1 MKNKNELNYKDL
13 KMTCNPDIFHFDT
26 TEELEPIQEGIGQDR
41 GIKALEFGLQVDVK
55 GYNLYLEGPSGVGKT
70 MYTKN
75 YLQKIATKK
84 KVPSDWC
91 YIYNFENPNEPIA
104 VELPAGQGKE
114 FKEAM
119 DGFIKEIRKDI
130 QKTFNNDDFEKEKAL
145 IKQEFEEKRSALLD
159 KLNEEATDKSSYII
173 IRKGDQIYYAGN
185 AAAAQ
190 QIFSRLP
197 AYGLESEETDSAYY
211 FNDMRKLVKQIDF
224 QFADGTEGSAF
235 IVTRIT
241 SIFSKTF
248 LLDMFLAIIFILVL
262 TAMVLTQ
269 WIHKDVFAP
278 INRLNLA
285 MQKIAEGNFDYM
297 LESEDDNEIGELY
310 RNYEDMR
317 LRLKESTEEKIQN
330 EKQNRELI
338 SNITHDLKTP
348 ITAIKGY
355 VEGIQDGVASSPEKL
370 NKYIRTIYNK
380 ANDMDRLI
388 DELTFYSKID
398 TNKIPYNFSKIN
410 VAEYFGDCVEEVGL
424 DMETR
429 GIELGYFNYVDED
442 VVVIADAE
450 QMKRVIN
457 NIIGNSLKYL
467 DKKKGI
473 LNIRIKDDGDFIQV
487 IIEDNGKGIAA
498 KDLPYIFDRFYRTDS
513 SRNSSKGG
521 SGIGLSIVKKI
532 IEDHG
537 GRIWATSKE
546 GIGTEIH
553 FVLRKYVGA

>member
-1 MKNKNELNYKDL
+1 MWYTENSNVAQSENADCLQQKTGSCQIMKFKTKLAITFLTIILLPVLLSLCAFLGIGTIMMRSGGQTTYDEGMRAYSMMSESIDAFSQATDEL
-13 KMTCNPDIFHFDT
+13 FDT
-26 TEELEPIQEGIGQDR
+26 IQEQARENTHRLED
-41 GIKALEFGLQVDVK
+41 KA
-55 GYNLYLEGPSGVGKT
+55 Y
-70 MYTKN
+70 
-75 YLQKIATKK
+75 
-84 KVPSDWC
+84 
-91 YIYNFENPNEPIA
+91 
-104 VELPAGQGKE
+104 
-114 FKEAM
+114 
-119 DGFIKEIRKDI
+119 
-130 QKTFNNDDFEKEKAL
+130 
-145 IKQEFEEKRSALLD
+145 LD
-159 KLNEEATDKSSYII
+159 KLNEEAADKSSYII